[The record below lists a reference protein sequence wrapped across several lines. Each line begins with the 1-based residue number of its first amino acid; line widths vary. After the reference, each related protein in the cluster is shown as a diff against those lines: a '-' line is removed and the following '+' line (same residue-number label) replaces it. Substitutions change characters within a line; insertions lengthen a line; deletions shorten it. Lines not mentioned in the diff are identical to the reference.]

1 MSLVS
6 IVARENFIT
15 VMTDG
20 RVTSDG
26 KIVQEDYKKFIH
38 LNKDMFFAFA
48 GEKEP
53 CEFIAQW
60 AKEYCKNYGLE
71 KMALSINDFV
81 LNNKLDRFKVLT
93 SFGGVDSN
101 RIKLYTYCTIEK
113 TTEQYIP
120 EGDKLENTLY
130 AFLYNSSAEDNDFKL
145 KEILGHNLNK
155 YGFNTPNKCLKA
167 QKDLN
172 DIVASK
178 SFGVN
183 KVTFD
188 LTIKK

>member
-6 IVARENFIT
+6 IIARENFIT
-15 VMTDG
+15 VMSDG

-26 KIVQEDYKKFIH
+26 EIVQEDYKKFIH

-48 GEKEP
+48 GQKEP

-81 LNNKLDRFKVLT
+81 INNKLDKFKVLAG
-93 SFGGVDSN
+93 FGGVDSK
-101 RIKLYTYCTIEK
+101 RIKFFTYNSLEK
-113 TTEQYIP
+113 TTEKYIP
-120 EGDKLENTLY
+120 EGDKLENTHY
-130 AFLYNSSAEDNDFKL
+130 AFLHNSNDEDNDFKL
-145 KEILGHNLNK
+145 EEILAYNINK